1 MLHAAIDLGATSGRI
16 IIGGDA
22 SPLLELYRFE
32 TPVLRLAS
40 GIYWDFEKIFSHILT
55 GLRLID
61 RKKYPVCS
69 VSCDSWAQDFG
80 LVDASGGLT
89 APPFSYHDK
98 GAAVSSL
105 ARLEYIERNFP
116 ERLEKAK
123 YLLHIADLV
132 HFRLCGQARGNRT
145 LTGISGLP
153 ADHPLLAPAADCEI
167 IGRIGCPELPNLAG
181 LPVISG
187 AGHDTA
193 AAYAGSGVREGEI
206 LFSLGTWLMAA
217 EPWPEE
223 RESSVDFRRLPLV
236 RGAFARTAGS
246 MGLWPFQECV
256 KIWKKRGCF
265 PGYAALD
272 DAAEKSGVT
281 DAVDPAAPELF
292 SPENMENAIFAM
304 TGSTWSPA
312 GITALLLR
320 GVARRIRRT
329 AEVFGHDF
337 SRAVLVGGGAKSAFL
352 CRLIAE
358 ELACPL
364 AVGEAEAA
372 AAGNIEIQHQVL
384 KEMPCGQ

>member
-1 MLHAAIDLGATSGRI
+1 M
-16 IIGGDA
+16 
-22 SPLLELYRFE
+22 
-32 TPVLRLAS
+32 LRLKT
-40 GIYWDFEKIFSHILT
+40 GVFWDFSALMNSIVE
-55 GLRLID
+55 GLSRLSAEDGPFI
-61 RKKYPVCS
+61 S
-69 VSCDSWAQDFG
+69 LSCDSWAQDFG